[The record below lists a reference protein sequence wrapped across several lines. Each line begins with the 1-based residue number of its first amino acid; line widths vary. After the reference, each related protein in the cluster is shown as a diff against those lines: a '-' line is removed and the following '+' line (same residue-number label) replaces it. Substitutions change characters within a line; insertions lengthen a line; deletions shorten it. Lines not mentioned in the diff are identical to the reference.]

1 MSEQTISRRLAE
13 FVVHLDFP
21 ALPKAVQEKARVCLL
36 NGYGIAMGCYN
47 TPYAPVA
54 RKAALAMEGE
64 RAEGGAT
71 LLGDGRKTGI
81 SGALLANC
89 ALFHGRAQ
97 EDTCGA
103 AHLGTIM
110 IPLLTALAESRKLP
124 AARLLPALVAGYE
137 IGGLLEGHFG
147 RHTTPSGF
155 RASPLYGTIAAAA
168 AAAKMMGLSEPQ
180 TAAALANAASFTGGV
195 LQSFADGSDEWR
207 YQVGVASHLGHVSAQ
222 LAAAGSVSAPHAFEG
237 KAGMLTVFSKAA
249 VDAPQ
254 WLSKL
259 GKEWSI
265 HRVTFKP
272 YPVCAFNQTPVN
284 AALEVRSKLEGRP
297 LKAVRVYMNPFE
309 TGYAGMDAVGPF
321 HSVSGTLMSIP
332 FCIANT
338 LLYGVPDMKRMTTY
352 DDAAVQGL
360 IDRVALLSTG
370 DIPILSCKIEAD
382 LEDGSTL
389 RHEQRMT
396 TEDYNFDRGGVSQL
410 IRRIGA
416 EGKVPSAAYDR
427 LEAFVEALPD
437 ADIGEV
443 LACFAALPRN

>member
-1 MSEQTISRRLAE
+1 MAEQTISRELAK
-13 FVVHLDFP
+13 FIVNLDFS
-21 ALPKAVQEKARVCLL
+21 ALPQAVQEKARVCLL

-64 RAEGGAT
+64 RADGGAT

-155 RASPLYGTIAAAA
+155 RASPLYGSIAAAA
-168 AAAKMMGLSEPQ
+168 AAAKMIGLSEPQ
-180 TAAALANAASFTGGV
+180 TTAALANAASFTGGV
-195 LQSFADGSDEWR
+195 LQSFADGTDEWR

-222 LAAAGSVSAPHAFEG
+222 LAVAGSVSAPHAFEG
-237 KAGMLTVFSKAA
+237 KAGMLTAFSKAA
-249 VDAPQ
+249 VDAPHL
-254 WLSKL
+254 LSKL

-284 AALEVRSKLEGRP
+284 AALGVRSKLEGRP

-338 LLYGVPDMKRMTTY
+338 LLYGAPDMKRMTTY
-352 DDAAVQGL
+352 DDAAVRGL
-360 IDRVALLSTG
+360 IERVALLSTA
-370 DIPILSCKIEAD
+370 DIPILSCKIEVD
-382 LEDGSTL
+382 LEDGSAL

-416 EGKVPSAAYDR
+416 EGKVPPAAYDR
-427 LEAFVEALPD
+427 LETFVEALPN
-437 ADIGEV
+437 ADIAEV
-443 LACFAALPRN
+443 LACFAALPRT